1 MFKVLFNKKAFG
13 KKELKSYT
21 LKNFF
26 NIGKEMGKFTL
37 VSAVIL
43 SGGLARRFGGKEK
56 GLERL
61 NGKPIISH
69 ILDRLSLQ
77 VSDIYLNINRAEAL
91 YQQLYPEIPKYSDS
105 LEGFQGAL
113 SGMLSGFQYIES
125 EYLLFVPCDCPFPP
139 QNLLQKLSTSLWIN
153 QANIAYVHDGK
164 QAHPTF
170 ALLHRSVE
178 ASLMAYLAQGER
190 RLLHFFQTQ
199 RSVAVDFS
207 EQPYAFQNFNTA
219 EALASGRFITPF
231 CSVPLLAVTGHSG
244 AGKTTLLEKIIPR
257 LSQKGVRVGVIK
269 HSHHNVDVDKEGKDS
284 HRLRL
289 SGANPTMIV
298 CDQRWALMSET
309 QSPVEFAELVAQF
322 NDKNVDL
329 ILVEGFKQET
339 LPKIQLHRQA
349 LENIG
354 KSLPELDPFTVATAT
369 DYPIERENCLNINDI
384 EQISEFICKFLT
396 KQTACN

>member
-1 MFKVLFNKKAFG
+1 M
-13 KKELKSYT
+13 S
-21 LKNFF
+21 
-26 NIGKEMGKFTL
+26 

-56 GLERL
+56 GLQQL

-69 ILDRLSLQ
+69 ILDRLTLQ
-77 VSDIYLNINRAEAL
+77 VSDIYLNINRSEAL
-91 YQQLYPEIPKYSDS
+91 YQQLYPEIPKYSDN

-113 SGMLSGFQYIES
+113 SGMLSGFQRIES

-139 QNLLQKLSTSLWIN
+139 KNLLQKLSTSLRIN
-153 QANIAYVHDGK
+153 QVNIAYAHDGE

-170 ALLHRSVE
+170 ALLHRTVE
-178 ASLMAYLAQGER
+178 ADLMAYLAQGER

-207 EQPYAFQNFNTA
+207 EQSQAFQNFNTE
-219 EALASGRFITPF
+219 EALASGQFRSSF
-231 CSVPLLAVTGHSG
+231 CSVPLLAITGHSG
-244 AGKTTLLEKIIPR
+244 TGKTTLLEKIIPQ
-257 LSQKGVRVGVIK
+257 LLQKGVRVGVIK
-269 HSHHNVDVDKEGKDS
+269 HSHHNVEVDKEGKDS

-298 CDQRWALMSET
+298 CDQRWALMNET
-309 QSPVEFAELVAQF
+309 QTPAEFAELVAKF
-322 NDKNVDL
+322 DNNEVDL
-329 ILVEGFKQET
+329 VLVEGFKQET

-349 LENIG
+349 LANQG
-354 KSLPELDPFTVATAT
+354 KPLPELDSFTIATAT
-369 DYPIERENCLNINDI
+369 DYSLERENHLNINDI
-384 EQISEFICKFLT
+384 EQISEFICKFLV